1 MTLTQ
6 KKLFIFFSLYLIIIT
21 NTLNVLVNNFEFNF
35 VISVLSI
42 SVILFIALLLLSYG
56 LIFLFKRLSKNN
68 LFCFFLLFFYFI
80 CLMSSIYPNIN
91 SVGENLKHIILINL
105 IIAFLLTLITLK
117 FKIYNFFLITS
128 FVTILVSTIYS
139 SSVLYKKYSSQNKN
153 FDNNFIV
160 SKKLNIFVISLD
172 NIPFHI
178 IEDEF
183 KREKDKSYLA
193 DFVFFNKFISASQ
206 ATHSNIIFEMYGNK
220 LQNNSK
226 KTELEYINELK
237 PNPNNFFNFIKKNN
251 INTNF
256 YGRYNALLSKDEL
269 LDFNDLKFFEII
281 NLSFDRFII
290 PSLERVFSYKLS
302 YFYNKYVK
310 AKYHLEN
317 KQSFKQFEK
326 FTKSINKSNT
336 SEKIVLNFGHWFFTK
351 PIFLNKNCQF
361 IDNLP
366 QEVSQMIGV
375 GKCSIK
381 LLKNF
386 INILKDRGIYKNS
399 IIIFK
404 SDNGLFSSF
413 YSKSEALSLSKNN
426 SNFGYSIYRPFL
438 MVKSFEPIRSNS
450 INESIISTFDL
461 ANYYCNELNKFITN
475 QSDEDKCKSLGN
487 EDLYN
492 ALYFNKTTSN
502 KKIDVLLDDGTNT
515 HLMNK
520 SIFKRINI
528 IDGNIYKAFLKV
540 FSD

>member
-1 MTLTQ
+1 M
-6 KKLFIFFSLYLIIIT
+6 
-21 NTLNVLVNNFEFNF
+21 
-35 VISVLSI
+35 
-42 SVILFIALLLLSYG
+42 
-56 LIFLFKRLSKNN
+56 
-68 LFCFFLLFFYFI
+68 
-80 CLMSSIYPNIN
+80 
-91 SVGENLKHIILINL
+91 
-105 IIAFLLTLITLK
+105 
-117 FKIYNFFLITS
+117 
-128 FVTILVSTIYS
+128 
-139 SSVLYKKYSSQNKN
+139 
-153 FDNNFIV
+153 
-160 SKKLNIFVISLD
+160 
-172 NIPFHI
+172 
-178 IEDEF
+178 
-183 KREKDKSYLA
+183 
-193 DFVFFNKFISASQ
+193 
-206 ATHSNIIFEMYGNK
+206 
-220 LQNNSK
+220 
-226 KTELEYINELK
+226 
-237 PNPNNFFNFIKKNN
+237 
-251 INTNF
+251 
-256 YGRYNALLSKDEL
+256 SKDEL